1 MPRPTKVDPRQLLS
15 GVPLF
20 SQLPARD
27 LDEVIALTVTR
38 LFEPREEVFH
48 EGSPGDAAYAIFSGS
63 LKASTQAP
71 DGRELLLSMMGP
83 GEMFGELAILDGA
96 PRSATVTAIEPS
108 LLLVLERSR
117 FQSLLQRNA
126 TISWRMLL
134 AVAARLRRLTGRME
148 DAAFLDVPTR
158 LAKRL
163 LELTGTR
170 PAADG
175 WVALKSRLSQ
185 RELGELIGATRESV
199 NKHLG
204 LLEENGLIA
213 RKGSQI
219 LVAADRLRAY
229 IDRSR

>member
-1 MPRPTKVDPRQLLS
+1 
-15 GVPLF
+15 
-20 SQLPARD
+20 
-27 LDEVIALTVTR
+27 
-38 LFEPREEVFH
+38 
-48 EGSPGDAAYAIFSGS
+48 
-63 LKASTQAP
+63 
-71 DGRELLLSMMGP
+71 
-83 GEMFGELAILDGA
+83 
-96 PRSATVTAIEPS
+96 
-108 LLLVLERSR
+108 
-117 FQSLLQRNA
+117 
-126 TISWRMLL
+126 
-134 AVAARLRRLTGRME
+134 ME

-163 LELTGTR
+163 LELMGTR

-199 NKHLG
+199 NKHLR

-219 LVAADRLRAY
+219 VVAADRLRAY